1 MEIDKS
7 SRHQKIIGDF
17 GENLICNWLSR
28 SGFEVTIV
36 DHTGID
42 LIAYHPSS
50 HQRLGITVKSRTRT
64 AGKEDASVNVFSYQ
78 GGRDDRRKVKDAC
91 QAFACEPWIAIY
103 VEATDYAEVYLT
115 SLENYDQK
123 YRGKKRS
130 KASGGLTSRC
140 SGHGYRELSKVRF
153 SFAVVSAVVGSL
165 VSAAPPLSSNVS
177 TLVKHYQVNHDQRQ
191 LFAGSTAQET
201 VYLWFTDIWKWQV
214 RGIKT
219 ESHLQRVRVRDN

>member
-1 MEIDKS
+1 MEADMGIDKG

-42 LIAYHPSS
+42 LVAYHPSS

-64 AGKEDASVNVFSYQ
+64 IGKEDASVNIFSYQ
-78 GGRDDRRKVKDAC
+78 GGKDDRQKVKEAC

-115 SLENYDQK
+115 SLKNYDQK
-123 YRGKKRS
+123 YRGKEG
-130 KASGGLTSRC
+130 KAIDDWKMRTHYTKKYEEDPC
-140 SGHGYRELSKVRF
+140 
-153 SFAVVSAVVGSL
+153 
-165 VSAAPPLSSNVS
+165 
-177 TLVKHYQVNHDQRQ
+177 VKHIRMDFRLTNWTWDP
-191 LFAGSTAQET
+191 
-201 VYLWFTDIWKWQV
+201 
-214 RGIKT
+214 
-219 ESHLQRVRVRDN
+219 